1 MFAIEVQKIFTASH
15 ALRLPEGGA
24 EPVHAH
30 DFHVSVR
37 IVAERLDA
45 LQTVVDFHAVER
57 FLAGIV
63 GSWQNHNLNEIEPF
77 ATTINPSAERIA
89 ERIGKLLLAPLQS
102 LEGEGDR
109 GLRLVEVRVTEA
121 PGCVGIWLAGS

>member
-1 MFAIEVQKIFTASH
+1 MFAIEVQKTFTASH

-24 EPVHAH
+24 EPGHAH
-30 DFHVSVR
+30 DFQVTVR
-37 IVAERLDA
+37 IVAAHLDA
-45 LQTVVDFHAVER
+45 LQTVVDFHAVEK
-57 FLAGIV
+57 FVTGIV
-63 GSWQNHNLNEIEPF
+63 APWQGRSLNDIEPF
-77 ATTINPSAERIA
+77 ARTVNPSAERIA

-121 PGCVGIWLAGS
+121 PGCVGVWLAD